1 MCMCRFFC
9 TFIGRNQTDMLPLQQ
24 TIQFSDYI
32 DLYELI
38 IPQDNLLRRINE
50 LVDFSFI
57 QQELMDKYSQD
68 NGRMAESPV
77 MMFKYLLLKTIY
89 DISDV
94 DVVERSRYDMSFKY
108 FLGMTPENTDIINP
122 SSLCKFR
129 KLRLK
134 DKDLLNLLIGKTVE
148 IAIEKGIIKS
158 RTIIVDATHTGSRS
172 NPYSPIEILRLRS
185 KQLRKSLYESDE
197 SVREKLPTKNTD
209 EKLEHE
215 LDYTKELLDVV
226 SSNPTLAEIPRIKE
240 RLNMLKE
247 VLSDIEDHY
256 VTSKDEDARIGHKS
270 EDDSFFGYKTHIAM
284 SDERIITAATVTSGE
299 KGDGPQLQELVEQSR
314 KNGMEVDTVVGDT
327 AYSGKDNITLS
338 NNEEDGFELV
348 ARLNPTISN
357 GARRDEDKFDYNKDA
372 GMFVCPAGHMA
383 IRKAR
388 QGKKGIGQNQSL
400 VFFFDTEKCK
410 TCSRRKGCYKD
421 GSRSKTYSVQIKS
434 EQHQQQADFEKTER
448 FREKAR
454 VRYKIEAKNAELK
467 NVFGYGRADSYGID
481 CMRMQGA
488 MAIFAA
494 NIKRI
499 LRLG

>member
-1 MCMCRFFC
+1 
-9 TFIGRNQTDMLPLQQ
+9 MLPLQQ
-24 TIQFSDYI
+24 TFQFSDYS
-32 DLYELI
+32 DLYDLI
-38 IPQDNLLRRINE
+38 IPHDNLLRRISD

-57 QQELMDKYSQD
+57 QKELMDKYCQD

-172 NPYSPIEILRLRS
+172 NPYSPVEILRLRS

-197 SVREKLPTKNTD
+197 SVKDSLPKKNTD
-209 EKLEHE
+209 DELEHE
-215 LDYTKELLDVV
+215 LDYTKALLDVV
-226 SSNPTLAEIPRIKE
+226 GSNPTLAEVPKVKE

-247 VLSDIEDHY
+247 VLVDIEDHY
-256 VTSKDEDARIGHKS
+256 VTSKDGDARIGHKS
-270 EDDSFFGYKTHIAM
+270 EEDAFFGYKTHIAM

-299 KGDGPQLQELVEQSR
+299 KGDGPQLKELVEQSR
-314 KNGMEVDTVVGDT
+314 QNGMVVETVVGDT
-327 AYSGKDNITLS
+327 AYSGKDNIILS
-338 NNEEDGFELV
+338 NDENNGFELV
-348 ARLNPTISN
+348 ARLNPMISN
-357 GARRDEDKFDYNKDA
+357 GARKDEDRFDFNKDA

-388 QGKKGIGQNQSL
+388 QGKKGQGKNQCQ
-400 VFFFDTEKCK
+400 VFFFDIDKCR
-410 TCSRRKGCYKD
+410 TCSRKEGCYKD
-421 GSRSKTYSVQIKS
+421 GAKSKTYSVQIKS
-434 EQHQQQADFEKTER
+434 EEHQQQADFEKTEE
-448 FREKAR
+448 FRTKAK
-454 VRYKIEAKNAELK
+454 VRYKIEAKNSELK
-467 NVFGYGRADSYGID
+467 NVLGYDRADSYGID

-488 MAIFAA
+488 MVIFAA

-499 LRLG
+499 LRLS